1 MSRSFSIYLD
11 LLRFLA
17 ACLVVIYHS
26 NSRLIVEQI
35 LPLSTYGHSAVIIF
49 FVLSGFVIAYA
60 TDTKERCA
68 RDYWASRLSR
78 VWSLAVPAI
87 LMTLLLDVIGESIAP
102 GLYSGNTTYG
112 LAPVRIA
119 SSFLFLNEIWSVSI
133 MCFSNIAYWSL
144 NYEVWYYV
152 LFALFAFGG
161 RRRWLWISLVALLI
175 GPKILLLAPIWVLGV
190 VIYHWK
196 RPQTMSEWMGWTCVI
211 ASIVLFAAFEHYR
224 ITEIVSGHL
233 KTALGAHWSAQLN
246 FSKWFLT
253 DYLLA
258 GIVFLNF
265 VGMRRVAFRL
275 APLLHAGERPIR
287 AAAAYTF
294 SIYILHQPLIY
305 FFAAVIDLPPAGHLK
320 YFAVMASVAVA
331 VVLIGH
337 QTERKRFGLRG
348 WLASLADRFQL
359 RFGSGKPVGA
369 ASPNNPV

>member
-1 MSRSFSIYLD
+1 MNRAFSIYLD
-11 LLRFLA
+11 LIRFLA

-26 NSRLIVEQI
+26 NSRLIVEKV

-60 TDTKERCA
+60 TDTKEHCA

-87 LMTLLLDVIGESIAP
+87 LLTLLLDLMGETMAP

-112 LAPVRIA
+112 LAPVRIV

-144 NYEVWYYV
+144 NYEVWYYL

-161 RRRWLWISLVALLI
+161 RRRWLWIGLAALLA

-196 RPQTMSEWMGWTCVI
+196 RPQGMPEWLGWTCVI
-211 ASIVLFAAFEHYR
+211 ASAVLFAAFEHFHV
-224 ITEIVSGHL
+224 TEVVSDYL
-233 KTALGAHWSAQLN
+233 KTALGAHWYRELN

-258 GIVFLNF
+258 VIVFLNF
-265 VGMRRVAFRL
+265 IGMRRVVFRF
-275 APLLHAGERPIR
+275 ATLLHAGERPIR

-305 FFAAVIDLPPAGHLK
+305 FFAALIDLPPTGYLN
-320 YFAVMASVAVA
+320 YFAVMASVAVS

-337 QTERKRFGLRG
+337 QTERKRFGLRR
-348 WLASLADRFQL
+348 WLARLADRAHV
-359 RFGSGKPVGA
+359 RFGGIKPIGA
-369 ASPNNPV
+369 ASSSSSA